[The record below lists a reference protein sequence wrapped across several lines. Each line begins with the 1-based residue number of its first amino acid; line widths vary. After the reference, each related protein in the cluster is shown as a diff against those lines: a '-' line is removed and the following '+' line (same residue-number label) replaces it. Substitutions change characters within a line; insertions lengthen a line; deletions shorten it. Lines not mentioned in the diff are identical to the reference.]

1 MDALTDSPKSPDP
14 PLSTVDFRPW
24 TGSSLTR
31 RRFLAQTAAL
41 GVSAAA
47 LALLGPPEVLAV
59 PTGRGP
65 LPIEQYIRI
74 RGAGGASFS
83 SDGRQLAYL
92 SNESGLIQVWTM
104 DVETGV
110 ARQRTFGSERV
121 TFVVYAPRAAAVL
134 FGSDVGGNERFQFSW
149 LDLESGRALALTNQP
164 NATHAFG
171 GWAPDGRRIAF
182 ASNRRRA
189 SVLDVYVQEV
199 PEGEARLVLEGEV
212 SQVPMGWSPDG
223 QALILSRAQ
232 VGGNDLYLLDLASSE
247 LRYLTPHDGEARYF
261 NVGWAADGRHLQLIT
276 DQGRDRAAL
285 VELDPADGSNRPLV
299 QSEWEVEGFTRR
311 AQWLAWRANESGYSV
326 LHVLDLQANAEV
338 PLPALPAGVISV
350 MRWVPGR
357 GRRLAFTLSGFDQ
370 SADIWLVDLDDQT
383 GRPLTSSSRGE
394 VPPDSFVSPRLAR
407 YLAADGLEIPAF
419 LYLPPEGPLEVR
431 PPALF
436 FVHGGPVDQERPSFN
451 SIFQYFVQRGYAVF
465 APNVRGSAGYGRRYA
480 HLDDGRH
487 RMDAVADL
495 ESGWRWL
502 VDGGLVD
509 PDRVAIMGTSYG
521 GFMVLAALVTHPE
534 LWAAGVDIA
543 GITDLSTLR
552 ERTAPS
558 LRGFFDAEFGVAD
571 EDPDFL
577 RSISPL
583 YQAER
588 IRAPLLVIHGANDPR
603 VPINQ
608 AEQLVARLRGRGA
621 AVQYLRFDN
630 EGHGLA
636 RLENQLVAY
645 QAIAD
650 FLDRT
655 LDVNP

>member
-1 MDALTDSPKSPDP
+1 MDALTDSPKSPDS
-14 PLSTVDFRPW
+14 PLSTVDVRPW

-436 FVHGGPVDQERPSFN
+436 FVHGGP
-451 SIFQYFVQRGYAVF
+451 
-465 APNVRGSAGYGRRYA
+465 
-480 HLDDGRH
+480 
-487 RMDAVADL
+487 L
-495 ESGWRWL
+495 EAGWRWL

-521 GFMVLAALVTHPE
+521 GFMVLATLVTHPE